1 VRCAECG
8 EREFSAATET
18 LDYSGTLPG
27 VSLLGVEVETC
38 RGCGETYTRIPA
50 LSSLHRALARLVVQK
65 EARLAAPEIRFLRK
79 WLSLTGV
86 DLAGVI
92 GVAPET
98 VSRWE
103 NGREALCVSADRL
116 LRAVVLDGLS
126 IRPSLRRL
134 LPATA
139 QPAGDEFTATL
150 RPRDGRWR
158 VEKATGVIDAKFLRA
173 RDGDCRSQRARLRR
187 VVQ

>member
-1 VRCAECG
+1 MRCAECG
-8 EREFSAATET
+8 EREFTAATET

-38 RGCGETYTRIPA
+38 GRCGETYTRIPA
-50 LSSLHRALARLVVQK
+50 LSALHRALARLVVRK
-65 EARLAAPEIRFLRK
+65 KARLAAREIRFLRK
-79 WLSLTGV
+79 WLSITGV

-103 NGREALCVSADRL
+103 NGREAMCVSADRL
-116 LRAVVLDGLS
+116 LRAIVLESLPL
-126 IRPSLRRL
+126 RTSLRRL

-139 QPAGDEFTATL
+139 QPDGEAFTASL

-158 VEKATGVIDAKFLRA
+158 VEQATGVVEAGFLRD
-173 RDGDCRSQRARLRR
+173 RDCRVTRARLPRI
-187 VVQ
+187 VH